1 MAVSV
6 RDLIKLKHAT
16 SNMIYLL
23 PLESN
28 LDMTLT

>member
-16 SNMIYLL
+16 SNMVYLL
-23 PLESN
+23 SLESN
-28 LDMTLT
+28 LSMTQT